1 MPALSVTTTTA
12 LGNAGLLEADFNDL
26 RRLEERVIQ
35 DSSLLRQGK
44 RFIIV
49 ERRADFFGER
59 WWRVRLLWVW
69 STSQYVNIL
78 PFPCQTKQA
87 IISKQCLLNFI
98 TSRHKQYTLPKVHK
112 RNNPN
117 HWPHTQPKRSRNQ
130 PPIPVKARQVWT
142 PSWSRWTHNHEHQ
155 YCILPTTSQP
165 NTMKTFPWFK
175 PSKLRFPHL
184 STNPSCSKLG

>member
-1 MPALSVTTTTA
+1 MPKQVGQVRKQAPAQQTWQFWRNKWCNQTLVIECSFDFFLRLFSMQALSVTTTTA

-35 DSSLLRQGK
+35 DSSLVRHGK

-87 IISKQCLLNFI
+87 IISKKGLLNFI
-98 TSRHKQYTLPKVHK
+98 TSRHKQYTLPKDHK

-130 PPIPVKARQVWT
+130 PPIPVKARQV
-142 PSWSRWTHNHEHQ
+142 
-155 YCILPTTSQP
+155 
-165 NTMKTFPWFK
+165 
-175 PSKLRFPHL
+175 
-184 STNPSCSKLG
+184 